1 MATTGP
7 SPCPRLCHTCAPPAP
22 SFPAHRSSLPGP
34 PPRASVAPRD
44 SGRARKTSGV
54 AKHNHCSQRCVCE
67 GCKTSFLLLN
77 KKELVNSCPRS
88 KGRLRTNEE
97 DKTIIPLY
105 IEQHELSSEGRRV
118 RSTPCVCTKVFIRQ
132 GRGREEVRRWR
143 PALLSWRFPITIIYN
158 NRGKEGS
165 GAITQ
170 GVSAGS
176 FPPTRYNNM
185 PFFGLLPTLRL
196 KQDYNQ
202 FSEWLTQELT
212 SRP

>member
-1 MATTGP
+1 MEWLSKITVFSCVG
-7 SPCPRLCHTCAPPAP
+7 
-22 SFPAHRSSLPGP
+22 G
-34 PPRASVAPRD
+34 
-44 SGRARKTSGV
+44 TS
-54 AKHNHCSQRCVCE
+54 E
-67 GCKTSFLLLN
+67 GCKTRFLLLN
-77 KKELVNSCPRS
+77 KKDFVNSCPRS
-88 KGRLRTNEE
+88 KGHLRTNEE

-105 IEQHELSSEGRRV
+105 IKQHELSSESRRIKFTQ
-118 RSTPCVCTKVFIRQ
+118 RLCIKVFIRQ
-132 GRGREEVRRWR
+132 GLSWEEVRCWR
-143 PALLSWRFPITIIYN
+143 PTLLIWLFPITIIYN

-196 KQDYNQ
+196 QQDCNQ

-212 SRP
+212 SQPRDN